1 MCDPV
6 AEEPTQT
13 PVAPQEAPELPN
25 AVSGA
30 GAPTPAPAS
39 APNADGSDITL
50 PSDESSVEGTPTSN
64 SADASAEP
72 LHVRIAVHL
81 EAIFS
86 LVREAGL

>member
-6 AEEPTQT
+6 IDEGAQSPAQNATQMLPIET
-13 PVAPQEAPELPN
+13 QEAQELPN

-30 GAPTPAPAS
+30 DAPTPAPAS

-50 PSDESSVEGTPTSN
+50 PTDEN
-64 SADASAEP
+64 FNADP
-72 LHVRIAVHL
+72 LHVRVAQHL
-81 EAIFS
+81 EAIYQ